1 MEKREIVNDEF
12 DVIENTCEAMKQ
24 YREIYK
30 RLEETILAKN
40 ESELDS
46 FEKMIAKA
54 TKESK
59 QRKIKTAFLKDEKIY
74 FVLWLEAEIDGTITQ
89 GDIIIKY
96 DFLESKIQMVDSY
109 LQFESEDEFETLEE
123 VA

>member
-74 FVLWLEAEIDGTITQ
+74 FVLWLEAEIDGTITK
-89 GDIIIKY
+89 GDIIVKY
-96 DFLESKIQMVDSY
+96 DFLEAKIQMVDSY
-109 LQFESEDEFETLEE
+109 LQFEIS
-123 VA
+123 

>member
-1 MEKREIVNDEF
+1 MEKREIVNDDF
-12 DVIENTCEAMKQ
+12 DVIENTCEAMEQ
-24 YREIYK
+24 YKEIYK
-30 RLEETILAKN
+30 KLEETILTKDQT
-40 ESELDS
+40 ELDS

-54 TKESK
+54 AKESK
-59 QRKIKTAFLKDEKIY
+59 ERKIKTAFLKDEKIY
-74 FVLWLEAEIDGTITQ
+74 FVLWLNVDIDGTITQ
-89 GDIIIKY
+89 GDIIVKY